1 MIRSTIDVRDNFGH
15 VSELMRRKS
24 LQALQEAAAAGQ
36 RTAERQAVTGAGH
49 RVSTFFT
56 IHPHAD
62 GQGGFVA
69 GIKHKNPLAN
79 IFDKGSLGKR
89 TARLKNPG
97 RRKSQWPVKRGAN
110 PYVARRGDTT
120 GEGVAP
126 LSIYTTAR
134 AAGRRALLAALRR

>member
-1 MIRSTIDVRDNFGH
+1 MIKSTVDLRDNFGN
-15 VSELMRRKS
+15 VTQLMRRKS
-24 LQALQEAAAAGQ
+24 LQALEEAAEEGQ
-36 RTAERQAVTGAGH
+36 RTAERQAVTAAGR

-62 GQGGFVA
+62 GRDGFVS

-97 RRKSQWPVKRGAN
+97 RRKTDWPVKRGAN
-110 PYVARRGDTT
+110 PYVAHRGDTT

-126 LSIYTTAR
+126 LSIYTKAR
-134 AAGRRALLAALRR
+134 AAGRRALLAALAR